1 MRDPIIITGIP
12 RSGTSMIAGI
22 INICGAFMGNTNKM
36 MENQELKDRLLIPFM
51 RSIGAE
57 ETGQINH
64 PDLSSLQI
72 PVGFRKNV
80 LDIYK
85 AQGWAEE
92 QPLAIKSNLVA
103 LTWPI
108 WQYAFPNAKFIIV
121 RRRTGDIV
129 NSCIKTGY
137 MNKHDTKE
145 GWVEM
150 CRSYQNRFSQM
161 IEEGMN
167 CKVIWPH
174 RMVFGDYSQIWDML
188 EWLGLEWNTEIL
200 NWVDPKFIKIRK
212 TK

>member
-161 IEEGMN
+161 IEEGIN

>member
-22 INICGAFMGNTNKM
+22 IDICGAFMGNTNKM

-72 PVGFRKNV
+72 PVGFRKHV

-85 AQGWAEE
+85 AQGWTEE